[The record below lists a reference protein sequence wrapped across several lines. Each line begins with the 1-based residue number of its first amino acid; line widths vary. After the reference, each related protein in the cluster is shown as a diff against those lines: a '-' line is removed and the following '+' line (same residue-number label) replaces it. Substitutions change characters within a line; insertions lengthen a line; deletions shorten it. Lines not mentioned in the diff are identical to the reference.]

1 MSSDVEQP
9 VPARTSERG
18 AATRTALLKAARDV
32 FVSKGF
38 AEAGVTDVVAKADA
52 SVGSL
57 YHHFAGKADLYL
69 TLFEEFQTRQTQR
82 TKQAAR
88 ESREAGEH
96 DPMRVFVSAARAYL
110 DGCLDDRELAALFL
124 RGDGPPGFEVVMRER
139 LRTWAR
145 RNATFF
151 DDAETALVVVLT
163 GALAAAVNEIVQSGD
178 RELAEDVLAI
188 IGQIRPA
195 TSASGTTSG

>member
-1 MSSDVEQP
+1 M
-9 VPARTSERG
+9 
-18 AATRTALLKAARDV
+18 
-32 FVSKGF
+32 
-38 AEAGVTDVVAKADA
+38 
-52 SVGSL
+52 
-57 YHHFAGKADLYL
+57 
-69 TLFEEFQTRQTQR
+69 
-82 TKQAAR
+82 
-88 ESREAGEH
+88 
-96 DPMRVFVSAARAYL
+96 
-110 DGCLDDRELAALFL
+110 FL